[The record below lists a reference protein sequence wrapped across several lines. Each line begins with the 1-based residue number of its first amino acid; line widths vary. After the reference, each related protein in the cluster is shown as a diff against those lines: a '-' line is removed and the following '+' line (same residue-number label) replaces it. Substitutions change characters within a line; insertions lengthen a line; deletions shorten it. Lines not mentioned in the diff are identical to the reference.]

1 MSWKIFVIAV
11 GTMWCCS
18 TLIAQDNQSKPFL
31 GIWEINLTQTVNYP
45 QQSQM
50 VINVPAPGGGFIS
63 TRATIG
69 KENKSS
75 SSEIH
80 PVAFDGKP
88 HATTGGDARE
98 ITYKLIDPYT
108 IERTHN
114 RNGKITVDTEQV
126 SKDGK
131 TLTVTQPGGVVRIYD
146 KKFDIAQAR

>member
-1 MSWKIFVIAV
+1 MSWKFLGMLVA
-11 GTMWCCS
+11 
-18 TLIAQDNQSKPFL
+18 TLAFCASLMAQDKQSEPFL
-31 GIWEINLTQTVNYP
+31 GIWEINLVKTTNYP

-50 VINVPAPGGGFIS
+50 IINVPAPGGGFIS

-69 KENKSS
+69 KENKTASA
-75 SSEIH
+75 EVH

-88 HATTGGDARE
+88 HATTGGDVRD

-126 SKDGK
+126 TKDGK
-131 TLTVTQPGGVVRIYD
+131 TMIVKQANATRYYD
-146 KKFDIAQAR
+146 KKFTVKEVGR